1 MPMDEIEQMEDRIY
15 SKKGEIDKL
24 FQMDDRI
31 IEEIGCSDGIT
42 LVIGHCSTQTGPD
55 LLKMTHQSVDTSSL
69 TQLKDRTT

>member
-1 MPMDEIEQMEDRIY
+1 
-15 SKKGEIDKL
+15 
-24 FQMDDRI
+24 MDDRI

-69 TQLKDRTT
+69 T